1 MSPFAGSAAPQA
13 HVRLLTASWHAPAR
27 VWYPDATRIHP
38 LHLHWGAWLGDTKEG
53 DPMSTFSPD
62 SRSLPYRKAAS
73 RRTAWSIPD
82 AIVAFIAFSLVAAF
96 GSRIEQVGHPWLAPT
111 MFIILGVVTTFAVNL
126 AFGIYTPRRRLPV
139 RARSGQLVG
148 AAAVCTLLWMVAYI
162 FGIARFVAVS
172 LPMAIIGLV
181 FAPSP

>member
-1 MSPFAGSAAPQA
+1 
-13 HVRLLTASWHAPAR
+13 
-27 VWYPDATRIHP
+27 
-38 LHLHWGAWLGDTKEG
+38 
-53 DPMSTFSPD
+53 MSTFTPD

-82 AIVAFIAFSLVAAF
+82 AIVAFIAFSLVAAVQIKN
-96 GSRIEQVGHPWLAPT
+96 GASGHPWLAPT
-111 MFIILGVVTTFAVNL
+111 MFIALGVVTTLAVNL

-162 FGIARFVAVS
+162 FGIARFVAVP
-172 LPMAIIGLV
+172 LPMAIISLV
-181 FAPSP
+181 CATVAMISIRRASDVSALVKLGIRRSVFSRQSHLQ